1 MNPFGS
7 RGKLFRSS
15 VLLVLLAGLIAV
27 AEGQHDKK
35 SSSPAPRPAPA
46 PRVSAPAQHAPPKR
60 TAPTTHTPTNTRPN
74 NTMGDRPNT
83 TMGNR
88 PNTNMVNRPNTPNT
102 GYRPNNTN
110 MGGRPNT
117 GSTGSSGSTTMGRP
131 GATGTM
137 NRPNG
142 TGAIN
147 RPNGTGAINR
157 STGNATMG
165 NHAPSGNANAN
176 GRMATRTNVN
186 RPLPGRQVSLRG
198 GGSAVIRPNGQI
210 RTINRNGMQ
219 INHGVNGSRTIVS
232 THNGARVVTTGRNS
246 GYVQRAYVTRGSRT
260 YVSRTVVVN
269 RVTYTR
275 VYRSYSYRGYC
286 CYYGYHPAY
295 YYAPVYYG
303 WAYNPWPAPVYYG
316 WGWGHSPW
324 YGYYGGYFAPYPS
337 YPSAAFW
344 LTDYLIAANLQA
356 AYEARATARAAA
368 ANGDNGADNGGGDQ
382 QSQPSGNDNSASN
395 AGPVTLTPEVKE
407 AIAEEVKA
415 QLAAQ
420 QAAAQQASSGDNQSS
435 GAAASQDVPAALDP
449 ARHTFIVSSDLTVSS
464 DGQECQL
471 TAGDVIKRTSDT
483 PDEDRK
489 VTASVSASKKS
500 DCAVGQEVAIGVDD
514 LQEMHN
520 KFEEQLDNGMKDLSS
535 KQGQNG
541 LPKAPDTKTIPSD
554 VTPPPPDNNAAK
566 TLEEQQSDADKT
578 ESQVV
583 KEAFSQGS

>member
-1 MNPFGS
+1 MNPVGS
-7 RGKLFRSS
+7 RGKVVRSLA
-15 VLLVLLAGLIAV
+15 LLIVLAGLIAA

-35 SSSPAPRPAPA
+35 GSSSPPPRPAPA
-46 PRVSAPAQHAPPKR
+46 PHVSAPAQHAPPTNR
-60 TAPTTHTPTNTRPN
+60 PPANTRPS
-74 NTMGDRPNT
+74 TSMGNRPNT
-83 TMGNR
+83 TMGNH
-88 PNTNMVNRPNTPNT
+88 PNTNMGN
-102 GYRPNNTN
+102 RPNNTT
-110 MGGRPNT
+110 MGGRTNT
-117 GSTGSSGSTTMGRP
+117 GTTGRPGSTTMGRP
-131 GATGTM
+131 GESGNM
-137 NRPNG
+137 NRP
-142 TGAIN
+142 GA
-147 RPNGTGAINR
+147 
-157 STGNATMG
+157 TGNARGPM
-165 NHAPSGNANAN
+165 GNANAN
-176 GRMATRTNVN
+176 SRMATRPNTVN

-219 INHGVNGSRTIVS
+219 INHGMNGSRTIVS
-232 THNGARVVTTGRNS
+232 THNGARVVTTGRHS

-269 RVTYTR
+269 HVTYTS
-275 VYRSYSYRGYC
+275 VYRSYSYGGYC

-316 WGWGHSPW
+316 WGWGGSPW
-324 YGYYGGYFAPYPS
+324 YGYYGGYFAPYPV

-344 LTDYLIAANLQA
+344 LTDYLISANLQA
-356 AYEARATARAAA
+356 AYEARAAARAAA
-368 ANGDNGADNGGGDQ
+368 ANGDNGEGNGGGDQQ

-395 AGPVTLTPEVKE
+395 SGPVTLTPEVKE

-420 QAAAQQASSGDNQSS
+420 QAEAQQASSG
-435 GAAASQDVPAALDP
+435 SQQNTATTTSQEVPAALDP
-449 ARHTFIVSSDLTVSS
+449 ARHTFIVVSDLTVSS
-464 DGQECQL
+464 NGQECQL

-483 PDEDRK
+483 PDDDRK
-489 VTASVSASKKS
+489 VTATVSASKKS
-500 DCAVGQEVAIGVDD
+500 DCATGQEIAIGVDD

-541 LPKAPDTKTIPSD
+541 LPKAPDTKTVPSD
-554 VTPPPPDNNAAK
+554 VPPPPPDNNAAK
-566 TLEEQQSDADKT
+566 TLEEQQSAADQT

>member
-1 MNPFGS
+1 MNPVGS
-7 RGKLFRSS
+7 RGKVVRSLA
-15 VLLVLLAGLIAV
+15 LLIVLAGLIAA

-35 SSSPAPRPAPA
+35 GSSSPPPRPAPA
-46 PRVSAPAQHAPPKR
+46 PHVSAPAQHAPPTNR
-60 TAPTTHTPTNTRPN
+60 PPANTRPS
-74 NTMGDRPNT
+74 TSMGNRPNT
-83 TMGNR
+83 TMGNH
-88 PNTNMVNRPNTPNT
+88 PNTNMGN
-102 GYRPNNTN
+102 RPNNTT
-110 MGGRPNT
+110 MGGRTNT
-117 GSTGSSGSTTMGRP
+117 GTTGRPGSTTMGRP
-131 GATGTM
+131 GESGNM
-137 NRPNG
+137 NRP
-142 TGAIN
+142 GA
-147 RPNGTGAINR
+147 
-157 STGNATMG
+157 TGNARGPM
-165 NHAPSGNANAN
+165 GNANAN
-176 GRMATRTNVN
+176 SRMATRPNTVN

-219 INHGVNGSRTIVS
+219 INHGMNGSRTIVS
-232 THNGARVVTTGRNS
+232 THNGARVVTTGLHS

-269 RVTYTR
+269 HVTYTS
-275 VYRSYSYRGYC
+275 VYRSYSYGGYC

-316 WGWGHSPW
+316 WGWGGSPW
-324 YGYYGGYFAPYPS
+324 YGYYGGYFAPYPV

-344 LTDYLIAANLQA
+344 LTDYLISANLQA
-356 AYEARATARAAA
+356 AYEARAAARAAA
-368 ANGDNGADNGGGDQ
+368 ANGDNGEGNGGGDQQ

-395 AGPVTLTPEVKE
+395 SGPVTLTPEVKE

-420 QAAAQQASSGDNQSS
+420 QAEAQQASSG
-435 GAAASQDVPAALDP
+435 SQQNTATTTSQEVPAALDP
-449 ARHTFIVSSDLTVSS
+449 ARHTFIVASDLTVSS
-464 DGQECQL
+464 NGQECQL

-483 PDEDRK
+483 PDDDRK
-489 VTASVSASKKS
+489 VTATVSASKKS
-500 DCAVGQEVAIGVDD
+500 DCATGQEIAIGVDD

-541 LPKAPDTKTIPSD
+541 LPKAPDTKTVPSD
-554 VTPPPPDNNAAK
+554 VPPPPPDNNAAK
-566 TLEEQQSDADKT
+566 TLEEQQSAADQT

>member
-1 MNPFGS
+1 MNPVGS
-7 RGKLFRSS
+7 RGKVVRS
-15 VLLVLLAGLIAV
+15 LVLFIVLAGLIAA

-35 SSSPAPRPAPA
+35 GSSSPPPRPAPA
-46 PRVSAPAQHAPPKR
+46 PHVSAPAQHAPPTNR
-60 TAPTTHTPTNTRPN
+60 PPANTRPS
-74 NTMGDRPNT
+74 TSMGNRPNT
-83 TMGNR
+83 TMGNH
-88 PNTNMVNRPNTPNT
+88 PNTNMGN
-102 GYRPNNTN
+102 RPNNTT
-110 MGGRPNT
+110 MGGRTNT
-117 GSTGSSGSTTMGRP
+117 GTTGRPGSTTMGRP
-131 GATGTM
+131 GESGNM
-137 NRPNG
+137 NRP
-142 TGAIN
+142 GA
-147 RPNGTGAINR
+147 
-157 STGNATMG
+157 TGNARGPM
-165 NHAPSGNANAN
+165 GNANAN
-176 GRMATRTNVN
+176 SRMAIRPNTVN

-219 INHGVNGSRTIVS
+219 INHGMNGSRTIVS
-232 THNGARVVTTGRNS
+232 THNGARVVTTGLHS

-269 RVTYTR
+269 HVTYTS
-275 VYRSYSYRGYC
+275 VYRSYSYGGYC

-316 WGWGHSPW
+316 WGWGGSPW
-324 YGYYGGYFAPYPS
+324 YGYYGGYFAPYPV

-344 LTDYLIAANLQA
+344 LTDYLISANLQA
-356 AYEARATARAAA
+356 AYEARAAARAAA
-368 ANGDNGADNGGGDQ
+368 ANGDNGEGNGGGDQQ

-395 AGPVTLTPEVKE
+395 SGPVTLTPEVKE

-420 QAAAQQASSGDNQSS
+420 QAEAQQASSG
-435 GAAASQDVPAALDP
+435 SQQNTATTTSQEVPAALDP
-449 ARHTFIVSSDLTVSS
+449 ARHTFIVVSDLTVSS
-464 DGQECQL
+464 NGQECQL

-483 PDEDRK
+483 PDDDRK
-489 VTASVSASKKS
+489 VTATVSASKKS
-500 DCAVGQEVAIGVDD
+500 DCATGQEIAIGVDD

-541 LPKAPDTKTIPSD
+541 LPKAPDTKTVPSD
-554 VTPPPPDNNAAK
+554 VPPPPPDNNAAK
-566 TLEEQQSDADKT
+566 TLEEQQSAADQT

>member
-7 RGKLFRSS
+7 RGKVVRNAVVWS
-15 VLLVLLAGLIAV
+15 LLAGLIAV

-46 PRVSAPAQHAPPKR
+46 PRMSAPVQHPPANR
-60 TAPTTHTPTNTRPN
+60 TAPTTRNPVTNTRPAY
-74 NTMGDRPNT
+74 G
-83 TMGNR
+83 MGNR
-88 PNTNMVNRPNTPNT
+88 PNTT
-102 GYRPNNTN
+102 

-117 GSTGSSGSTTMGRP
+117 GTMNRPNTGTMNRP
-131 GATGTM
+131 NTGTMNRPNTGTMNRPNTGTM

-142 TGAIN
+142 RGAM
-147 RPNGTGAINR
+147 
-157 STGNATMG
+157 GNAHGPM
-165 NHAPSGNANAN
+165 GNANAN
-176 GRMATRTNVN
+176 ARMPNRMNTVN

-198 GGSAVIRPNGQI
+198 GGQAVIRPNGQI

-219 INHGVNGSRTIVS
+219 INRGMNGSRTIVS

-246 GYVQRAYVTRGSRT
+246 GYVQRAYVTRGGNT

-269 RVTYTR
+269 HVTYTS

-295 YYAPVYYG
+295 YYAPAYYG

-316 WGWGHSPW
+316 WGWGGSPW
-324 YGYYGGYFAPYPS
+324 YGYYGGYFAPYPV

-344 LTDYLIAANLQA
+344 LTDYLISVNLQA
-356 AYEARATARAAA
+356 AYEARAAASAAA
-368 ANGDNGADNGGGDQ
+368 ANGDNGGDNGGGDQQ

-395 AGPVTLTPEVKE
+395 SGPVTLTPEVKE

-420 QAAAQQASSGDNQSS
+420 QASAQQTQQASSGAQQSS
-435 GAAASQDVPAALDP
+435 AGTSEEVPAALDP
-449 ARHTFIVSSDLTVSS
+449 ARHTFIVASDLTVSS
-464 DGQECQL
+464 NGQECQL

-489 VTASVSASKKS
+489 VTATVSASKKS
-500 DCAVGQEVAIGVDD
+500 DCAVGQEVAVGVDD

-541 LPKAPDTKTIPSD
+541 LPKAPDTKTVPSD
-554 VTPPPPDNNAAK
+554 VPPPPPDNNAAK
-566 TLEEQQSDADKT
+566 TLEEQQSAADQT

>member
-7 RGKLFRSS
+7 RGKLLRSPA
-15 VLLVLLAGLIAV
+15 LLVLLACLIGV

-46 PRVSAPAQHAPPKR
+46 PHMNAPSQHAPVNR
-60 TAPTTHTPTNTRPN
+60 NAPAPHTPTNTRPN
-74 NTMGDRPNT
+74 TTMGNRPNT

-88 PNTNMVNRPNTPNT
+88 PNTNIVNRPNTPTMGN
-102 GYRPNNTN
+102 RPNETN

-117 GSTGSSGSTTMGRP
+117 GNSGSTTMGRP
-131 GATGTM
+131 GATGTL

-147 RPNGTGAINR
+147 RPTGTTTI
-157 STGNATMG
+157 G
-165 NHAPSGNANAN
+165 NHGSMGNANAN
-176 GRMATRTNVN
+176 GRMSMRTNMN
-186 RPLPGRQVSLRG
+186 RPVPGRQVSLRG

-219 INHGVNGSRTIVS
+219 INHGMNGTRTIVS

-246 GYVQRAYVTRGSRT
+246 GYVQRAYVTRGNRT

-269 RVTYTR
+269 HVTYTR
-275 VYRSYSYRGYC
+275 VYRSYPYRGYC
-286 CYYGYHPAY
+286 CFYGYHPAY
-295 YYAPVYYG
+295 YYSPVYYR

-356 AYEARATARAAA
+356 AYEARAAARAAA
-368 ANGDNGADNGGGDQ
+368 ANGDSGADNGGGDQ
-382 QSQPSGNDNSASN
+382 QQSQPSGNENSASN
-395 AGPVTLTPEVKE
+395 AAPVTLTPEVKE

-420 QAAAQQASSGDNQSS
+420 QAAAQQASSGANQSS
-435 GAAASQDVPAALDP
+435 DTAASQDVPAALDP

-541 LPKAPDTKTIPSD
+541 LPKAPDTKTVPSD
-554 VTPPPPDNNAAK
+554 VPPPPPDNNAAK
-566 TLEEQQSDADKT
+566 TLEEQQSAADQT

>member
-1 MNPFGS
+1 MNPVGS
-7 RGKLFRSS
+7 RGKVVRS
-15 VLLVLLAGLIAV
+15 LVLFIVLAGLIAA

-35 SSSPAPRPAPA
+35 GSSSPPPRPAPA
-46 PRVSAPAQHAPPKR
+46 PHVSAPAQHAPPTNR
-60 TAPTTHTPTNTRPN
+60 PPANTRPS
-74 NTMGDRPNT
+74 TSMGNRPNT
-83 TMGNR
+83 TMGNH
-88 PNTNMVNRPNTPNT
+88 PNTNMGN
-102 GYRPNNTN
+102 RPNNTT
-110 MGGRPNT
+110 MGGRTNT
-117 GSTGSSGSTTMGRP
+117 GTTGRPGSTTMGRP
-131 GATGTM
+131 GESGNM
-137 NRPNG
+137 NRP
-142 TGAIN
+142 GA
-147 RPNGTGAINR
+147 
-157 STGNATMG
+157 TGNARGPM
-165 NHAPSGNANAN
+165 GNANAN
-176 GRMATRTNVN
+176 SRMATRPNTVN

-219 INHGVNGSRTIVS
+219 INHGMNGSRTIVS
-232 THNGARVVTTGRNS
+232 THNGARVVTTGRHS

-269 RVTYTR
+269 HVTYTS
-275 VYRSYSYRGYC
+275 VYRSYSYGGYC

-316 WGWGHSPW
+316 WGWGGSPW
-324 YGYYGGYFAPYPS
+324 YGYYGGYFAPYPV

-344 LTDYLIAANLQA
+344 LTDYLISANLQA
-356 AYEARATARAAA
+356 AYEARAAARAAA
-368 ANGDNGADNGGGDQ
+368 ANGDNGEGNGGGDQQ

-395 AGPVTLTPEVKE
+395 SGPVTLTPEVKE

-420 QAAAQQASSGDNQSS
+420 QAEAQQASSSS
-435 GAAASQDVPAALDP
+435 QQNTATTTSQEVPAALDP
-449 ARHTFIVSSDLTVSS
+449 ARHTFIVASDLTVSS
-464 DGQECQL
+464 NGQECQL

-483 PDEDRK
+483 PDDDRK
-489 VTASVSASKKS
+489 VTATVSASKKS
-500 DCAVGQEVAIGVDD
+500 DCATGQEIAIGVDD

-541 LPKAPDTKTIPSD
+541 LPKAPDTKTVPSD
-554 VTPPPPDNNAAK
+554 VPPPPPDNNAAK
-566 TLEEQQSDADKT
+566 TLEEQQSAADQT

>member
-1 MNPFGS
+1 MNRVGS
-7 RGKLFRSS
+7 RGNVVRSL
-15 VLLVLLAGLIAV
+15 VLLFVLAGLIAV

-35 SSSPAPRPAPA
+35 GGSSPPPRPAPA
-46 PRVSAPAQHAPPKR
+46 PHVSAPTQHAPTNRP
-60 TAPTTHTPTNTRPN
+60 PTNTRPS
-74 NTMGDRPNT
+74 TGMGNRPNT
-83 TMGNR
+83 TMGNH
-88 PNTNMVNRPNTPNT
+88 PNNNMGN
-102 GYRPNNTN
+102 RPNNTT
-110 MGGRPNT
+110 MGGRNT
-117 GSTGSSGSTTMGRP
+117 GTTGGPGSTTMGRP
-131 GATGTM
+131 GASGNT
-137 NRPNG
+137 NRPG
-142 TGAIN
+142 
-147 RPNGTGAINR
+147 
-157 STGNATMG
+157 SMGNARGPM
-165 NHAPSGNANAN
+165 GNANAN
-176 GRMATRTNVN
+176 GRMATRPNTVN

-219 INHGVNGSRTIVS
+219 INHGMNGSRTIVS
-232 THNGARVVTTGRNS
+232 THNGARVVTTGRHS

-269 RVTYTR
+269 HVTYTS
-275 VYRSYSYRGYC
+275 VYRSYSYGGYC

-303 WAYNPWPAPVYYG
+303 WAYNPWAAPVYYG
-316 WGWGHSPW
+316 WGWGGAPW
-324 YGYYGGYFAPYPS
+324 YGYYGGYFAPYPV

-344 LTDYLIAANLQA
+344 LTDYLISANLQA
-356 AYEARATARAAA
+356 AYEARAAARAAA
-368 ANGDNGADNGGGDQ
+368 ANGDNGQGNGGDQQ

-395 AGPVTLTPEVKE
+395 SGPVTLTPEVKE

-420 QAAAQQASSGDNQSS
+420 QAEAQQASSG
-435 GAAASQDVPAALDP
+435 SQQNTATTTSQEVPAALDP
-449 ARHTFIVSSDLTVSS
+449 ARHTFIVASDLTVSS
-464 DGQECQL
+464 NGQECQL

-483 PDEDRK
+483 PDDDRK
-489 VTASVSASKKS
+489 VTATVSASKKS
-500 DCAVGQEVAIGVDD
+500 DCATGQEVAIGVDD

-541 LPKAPDTKTIPSD
+541 LPKAPDTKTVPSD
-554 VTPPPPDNNAAK
+554 VPPPPPDNNAAK
-566 TLEEQQSDADKT
+566 TLEEQQSAADQT

>member
-1 MNPFGS
+1 MDPVES
-7 RGKLFRSS
+7 RGKVVRSL
-15 VLLVLLAGLIAV
+15 VLLFVLAGLIAV

-35 SSSPAPRPAPA
+35 GSSSPPPRPAPH
-46 PRVSAPAQHAPPKR
+46 VSAPAQHAPANR
-60 TAPTTHTPTNTRPN
+60 TAPTNRPPTNTRPSS
-74 NTMGDRPNT
+74 TVGSHPNT
-83 TMGNR
+83 NMGNR
-88 PNTNMVNRPNTPNT
+88 PNNAT
-102 GYRPNNTN
+102 
-110 MGGRPNT
+110 MGGRTNT
-117 GSTGSSGSTTMGRP
+117 GTTGRPGSTTMGRP
-131 GATGTM
+131 GGAGNM
-137 NRPNG
+137 NRP
-142 TGAIN
+142 GA
-147 RPNGTGAINR
+147 
-157 STGNATMG
+157 TGNAHGPM
-165 NHAPSGNANAN
+165 GNANAN
-176 GRMATRTNVN
+176 GRMATRPNTVN
-186 RPLPGRQVSLRG
+186 RPLAGRQVSLRG

-219 INHGVNGSRTIVS
+219 INHGINGNRTIVS

-246 GYVQRAYVTRGSRT
+246 GYVQRAYVTRGGRT

-269 RVTYTR
+269 HVTYTS
-275 VYRSYSYRGYC
+275 VYRSYSYGGYC

-316 WGWGHSPW
+316 WGWGGAPW
-324 YGYYGGYFAPYPS
+324 YGYYGGYFAPYPV

-344 LTDYLIAANLQA
+344 LTDYLISANLQA
-356 AYEARATARAAA
+356 AYEARAAARAAA
-368 ANGDNGADNGGGDQ
+368 ANGDEGGGGDQQ

-395 AGPVTLTPEVKE
+395 SAPVTLTPEVKE

-420 QAAAQQASSGDNQSS
+420 QAEAQQASSGGQQSS
-435 GAAASQDVPAALDP
+435 ATTTSQEVPAALDP
-449 ARHTFIVSSDLTVSS
+449 ARHTFIVASDLTVSS
-464 DGQECQL
+464 NGQECQL

-483 PDEDRK
+483 PDDDRK
-489 VTASVSASKKS
+489 VTATVSASKKS
-500 DCAVGQEVAIGVDD
+500 DCAAGQEIAIGVDD

-541 LPKAPDTKTIPSD
+541 LPKAPETKTVPSD
-554 VTPPPPDNNAAK
+554 VPTPPPDNSAAK
-566 TLEEQQSDADKT
+566 TLEEQQSAADQT